1 MTRTAIPAATRA
13 AIPAA
18 TRAAIP
24 AATRRALGLLVVAA
38 GLCATEPARAEI
50 GSLLMLDPCPDL
62 KPCLAADVRQM
73 ERDAAA
79 CHADAQSMSAL
90 TATTRQCGRAVEEAE
105 QVLERIRV
113 LRWNTTIDPDAGR
126 ALELVAESALATQQF
141 ARTEYGRRQS
151 QLPRLPI
158 GGSSWAVTTHIF
170 GSLVRAL
177 PHPGPGEN
185 AVSFFKDVG
194 GGIKLRYDMVRANT
208 RSEIFGIELGLMIDE
223 TILQNG
229 ATGTGSAG
237 YSVAPV
243 LMISTFEY
251 LYGGVG
257 IRTIGAPVAGFENR
271 LLFVIGFGL
280 DGKSLT
286 N

>member
-1 MTRTAIPAATRA
+1 
-13 AIPAA
+13 
-18 TRAAIP
+18 
-24 AATRRALGLLVVAA
+24 
-38 GLCATEPARAEI
+38 
-50 GSLLMLDPCPDL
+50 
-62 KPCLAADVRQM
+62 M
-73 ERDAAA
+73 E
-79 CHADAQSMSAL
+79 
-90 TATTRQCGRAVEEAE
+90 
-105 QVLERIRV
+105 
-113 LRWNTTIDPDAGR
+113 
-126 ALELVAESALATQQF
+126 ESALATQQF

-158 GGSSWAVTTHIF
+158 GDSSWAVTTHIF
-170 GSLVRAL
+170 GSLVRA
-177 PHPGPGEN
+177 
-185 AVSFFKDVG
+185 
-194 GGIKLRYDMVRANT
+194 
-208 RSEIFGIELGLMIDE
+208 
-223 TILQNG
+223 LQNG

-257 IRTIGAPVAGFENR
+257 VRAIGAPVAGFENR

>member
-1 MTRTAIPAATRA
+1 MTRTATPAATRT
-13 AIPAA
+13 AI
-18 TRAAIP
+18 
-24 AATRRALGLLVVAA
+24 RRALGLLVVAA
-38 GLCATEPARAEI
+38 GLCAAEPARAEI

-90 TATTRQCGRAVEEAE
+90 TATTRQCGRAVDEAE
-105 QVLERIRV
+105 LVLERIRV
-113 LRWNTTIDPDAGR
+113 LRWNTTIDPDTGR

-141 ARTEYGRRQS
+141 ARTEYARRQS

-194 GGIKLRYDMVRANT
+194 GGVKLRYDMVRENT
-208 RSEIFGIELGLMIDE
+208 RSEIFGVELGLMIDE

-229 ATGTGSAG
+229 ATGSAG

>member
-1 MTRTAIPAATRA
+1 MIRRAPPVAA
-13 AIPAA
+13 
-18 TRAAIP
+18 
-24 AATRRALGLLVVAA
+24 RRALALSLAGVLWLVASS
-38 GLCATEPARAEI
+38 ARGEI
-50 GSLLMLDPCPDL
+50 ASLLSLDACADL
-62 KPCLAADVRQM
+62 KPCLASDIGRM
-73 ERDAAA
+73 ESDATA
-79 CHADAQSMSAL
+79 CRADAQSMSAL
-90 TATTRQCGRAVEEAE
+90 MATTRQCGRAVEDAG

-113 LRWNTTIDPDAGR
+113 LRWNTALDPETGR
-126 ALELVAESALATQQF
+126 ALELVEENALATQRF

-151 QLPRLPI
+151 ELPRLPI
-158 GGSSWAVTTHIF
+158 GDSSWAITTHIF

-185 AVSFFKDVG
+185 PVSFFKDVG
-194 GGIKLRYDMVRANT
+194 GGIKLRYDTVRSNT
-208 RSEIFGIELGLMIDE
+208 RSEIFGVEVGLMIDA
-223 TILQNG
+223 TISQSG
-229 ATGTGSAG
+229 TTGSAG

-243 LMISTFEY
+243 LMLSTFEY